1 MAEMNRCREPQKTGT
16 QETLREELSR
26 VNKELRRA
34 EELFDVV
41 TEDTLIEA
49 CTYRIQTLL
58 TYRTYLLRTARRQ
71 AEQPGTH
78 CPVSTTTKK
87 EDIMGVWIIAGV
99 VLILALL
106 VRWRHAL
113 RGWLLS
119 AAGGLG
125 VLCLVQAIGALLPV
139 NLFTVAVCGI
149 LGLPGAISL
158 LVCNLMW

>member
-1 MAEMNRCREPQKTGT
+1 
-16 QETLREELSR
+16 
-26 VNKELRRA
+26 
-34 EELFDVV
+34 
-41 TEDTLIEA
+41 
-49 CTYRIQTLL
+49 
-58 TYRTYLLRTARRQ
+58 
-71 AEQPGTH
+71 
-78 CPVSTTTKK
+78 
-87 EDIMGVWIIAGV
+87 MGVWIIAGV

-106 VRWRHAL
+106 VRWRHVL

-125 VLCLVQAIGALLPV
+125 VLCLGQAIGALLPV

>member
-1 MAEMNRCREPQKTGT
+1 
-16 QETLREELSR
+16 
-26 VNKELRRA
+26 
-34 EELFDVV
+34 
-41 TEDTLIEA
+41 
-49 CTYRIQTLL
+49 
-58 TYRTYLLRTARRQ
+58 
-71 AEQPGTH
+71 
-78 CPVSTTTKK
+78 
-87 EDIMGVWIIAGV
+87 MGVWIIAGV

-119 AAGGLG
+119 AG

>member
-1 MAEMNRCREPQKTGT
+1 
-16 QETLREELSR
+16 
-26 VNKELRRA
+26 
-34 EELFDVV
+34 
-41 TEDTLIEA
+41 
-49 CTYRIQTLL
+49 
-58 TYRTYLLRTARRQ
+58 
-71 AEQPGTH
+71 
-78 CPVSTTTKK
+78 
-87 EDIMGVWIIAGV
+87 MGVWIIAGV

-125 VLCLVQAIGALLPV
+125 GLCLVQAIGALLPV

>member
-1 MAEMNRCREPQKTGT
+1 
-16 QETLREELSR
+16 
-26 VNKELRRA
+26 
-34 EELFDVV
+34 
-41 TEDTLIEA
+41 
-49 CTYRIQTLL
+49 
-58 TYRTYLLRTARRQ
+58 
-71 AEQPGTH
+71 
-78 CPVSTTTKK
+78 
-87 EDIMGVWIIAGV
+87 MGVWIIAGV

-106 VRWRHAL
+106 VPWRHAL

-125 VLCLVQAIGALLPV
+125 QAIGALLPV

>member
-1 MAEMNRCREPQKTGT
+1 
-16 QETLREELSR
+16 
-26 VNKELRRA
+26 
-34 EELFDVV
+34 
-41 TEDTLIEA
+41 
-49 CTYRIQTLL
+49 
-58 TYRTYLLRTARRQ
+58 
-71 AEQPGTH
+71 
-78 CPVSTTTKK
+78 
-87 EDIMGVWIIAGV
+87 MGDWIIAGV